1 MRALYPLLYGPLR
14 EQHPCQSN
22 SGCCFDN
29 FLGLWGCS
37 RKGSRRG
44 GRNPTPMVALP
55 NASAIFHKQ
64 NTEPNWQPLQTT
76 SCFVNPVSVAISVPQ
91 SVLYGGSPV
100 PRGLGGG
107 RHSATGP
114 QGGWGGSALRDA
126 QAGMHTL
133 QHATSAQSALWCA
146 NLSTDSPPVCPPAHA
161 IRFVGSTLQAYRVWH
176 HVVRVYA
183 YLLCANPLHS
193 SDLSKCSLKALLCA
207 MFVPQRSLCWLM
219 CKALLLMVIS
229 TEP

>member
-107 RHSATGP
+107 ASFGNRSPGGVGGECIARCTGWHAHPTTRHVCTI
-114 QGGWGGSALRDA
+114 
-126 QAGMHTL
+126 
-133 QHATSAQSALWCA
+133 
-146 NLSTDSPPVCPPAHA
+146 SPVVRQLIYRFAPHMPPCTCDPVCWKHA
-161 IRFVGSTLQAYRVWH
+161 A
-176 HVVRVYA
+176 
-183 YLLCANPLHS
+183 
-193 SDLSKCSLKALLCA
+193 SL
-207 MFVPQRSLCWLM
+207 PSLAPRC
-219 CKALLLMVIS
+219 
-229 TEP
+229 